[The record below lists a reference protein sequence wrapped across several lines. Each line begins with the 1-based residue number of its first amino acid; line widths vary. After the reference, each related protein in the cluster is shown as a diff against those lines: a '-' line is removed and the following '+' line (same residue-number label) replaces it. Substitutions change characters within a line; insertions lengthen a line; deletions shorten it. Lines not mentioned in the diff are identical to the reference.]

1 MSSRSAYAQHAGQFD
16 FVPNSVFFRNNFDL
30 ELKSSSCL
38 CVFRKFGLP
47 LFCLLG
53 KDELSYQVSGLGIP
67 TSSSQKAQRTDAS
80 QSMSREHTLQEKF
93 GTSRYGDRF
102 AYASNAILVATLS
115 ICCRTVPCFAFGAN
129 LYRRMMATPS
139 CISH

>member
-80 QSMSREHTLQEKF
+80 QSMSREYTPCRKSLAQVVTVTALHMRAMQSWWLHCQSAA
-93 GTSRYGDRF
+93 GQYLVSLSGPTSTDE
-102 AYASNAILVATLS
+102 
-115 ICCRTVPCFAFGAN
+115 
-129 LYRRMMATPS
+129 
-139 CISH
+139 